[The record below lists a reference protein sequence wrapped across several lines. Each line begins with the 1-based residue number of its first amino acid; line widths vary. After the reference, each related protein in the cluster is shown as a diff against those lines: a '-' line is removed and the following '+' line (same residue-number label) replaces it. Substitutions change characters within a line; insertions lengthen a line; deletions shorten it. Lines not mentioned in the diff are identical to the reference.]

1 MPGLPIKNTGVYHLK
16 GFARYATRKLFWYLL
31 TLIVALMLNFFLPR
45 LIPGNPVDVLL
56 SELTAGMND
65 TAQAQ
70 AMKEEFY
77 RTMGLDK
84 PLIVQFFN
92 YVGNLLHGDMGRSFT
107 QYPRVV
113 EDILASALPWT
124 IGIQLPSILVGW
136 ILGNLL
142 GALTAYKKGMFDK
155 VMFPLF
161 LFFSSLPAFV
171 FALLLQYFLG
181 VQAGWFPVQGGYA
194 FNILPG
200 AGWAY
205 YMSLFRHWQLPFLT
219 TVIIMIGGQ
228 AIGMRSMSLYEL
240 NVDYVL
246 YSKLLGIR
254 DRKITRYVFRNA
266 VLPQI
271 TGLAL
276 SLGTMVGGALITET
290 IFSYPGIGLQ
300 MMKAIRNID
309 YTLISG
315 CTLVISIT
323 VLVANFLVDMLIGV
337 LDPRVRAAQTEEG

>member
-1 MPGLPIKNTGVYHLK
+1 
-16 GFARYATRKLFWYLL
+16 
-31 TLIVALMLNFFLPR
+31 
-45 LIPGNPVDVLL
+45 
-56 SELTAGMND
+56 
-65 TAQAQ
+65 
-70 AMKEEFY
+70 
-77 RTMGLDK
+77 
-84 PLIVQFFN
+84 
-92 YVGNLLHGDMGRSFT
+92 
-107 QYPRVV
+107 
-113 EDILASALPWT
+113 
-124 IGIQLPSILVGW
+124 
-136 ILGNLL
+136 
-142 GALTAYKKGMFDK
+142 
-155 VMFPLF
+155 
-161 LFFSSLPAFV
+161 
-171 FALLLQYFLG
+171 
-181 VQAGWFPVQGGYA
+181 
-194 FNILPG
+194 
-200 AGWAY
+200 
-205 YMSLFRHWQLPFLT
+205 
-219 TVIIMIGGQ
+219 MIGGQ

-300 MMKAIRNID
+300 MMTAIRNID